1 MEALNN
7 INELLKRSKYKNNF
21 KKVLNRHKTSLTKKE
36 FESFIEE
43 SDEAVLTINNEFSNL
58 KKEIKNKINNHKE
71 NSERNKFY
79 LSKYEILLK
88 EQIKDYENHY
98 KSHIEFLF
106 HKLLDLVDKRKTS
119 FKSKK
124 FGNGLFL
131 ALK

>member
-7 INELLKRSKYKNNF
+7 INELLKKSKYKNNF

-36 FESFIEE
+36 FESFIED

-88 EQIKDYENHY
+88 EQIKDYETHY
-98 KSHIEFLF
+98 NTHIEFLF

-124 FGNGLFL
+124 FGNGLFV

>member
-7 INELLKRSKYKNNF
+7 INELLKKSKYKNNF
-21 KKVLNRHKTSLTKKE
+21 TKVLNRHKTSLTKKE

-88 EQIKDYENHY
+88 EQIKDYEAHY

-124 FGNGLFL
+124 FGNGLFV

>member
-1 MEALNN
+1 MEVLNN

-21 KKVLNRHKTSLTKKE
+21 KKVLNRYKTSLTKKE

-43 SDEAVLTINNEFSNL
+43 SDEAVLTINNEFINL
-58 KKEIKNKINNHKE
+58 KKEMKNKIKNHKE
-71 NSERNKFY
+71 NSERNEFY

-88 EQIKDYENHY
+88 EQIKDYETHY
-98 KSHIEFLF
+98 KSHIDFLF

-124 FGNGLFL
+124 FGNGLFV
-131 ALK
+131 AVK